1 MSKKEE
7 NERYWMIRQIGL
19 LTTIPL
25 LLAVSPIIGFFL
37 GRFLDRKLGTEP
49 ILAVVFLILGFIAGA
64 RQVANVVKKASR
76 EYNEK
81 K

>member
-1 MSKKEE
+1 
-7 NERYWMIRQIGL
+7 MIRQIGL